1 MPVTTKEY
9 KSQLINTGDA
19 VPYPI
24 AVVNQ
29 RTGAFGT
36 MSIDLTAASFAGA
49 TLMEIK
55 QVDQDAAAPEETT
68 INNVVFF
75 TMDATLP
82 IIPSL
87 INISTGTGSLQCVLA
102 NVPCMR
108 TIDSNTT
115 EINLITRDSAYISVT
130 FW

>member
-19 VPYPI
+19 LPYPI
-24 AVVNQ
+24 ATTVFRQ
-29 RTGAFGT
+29 LAGGT
-36 MSIDLTAASFAGA
+36 LNIDLTAASFAGA

-55 QVDQDAAAPEETT
+55 QCNQPASTT
-68 INNVVFF
+68 ANSNVVFF

-82 IIPSL
+82 AIPGGVAQ
-87 INISTGTGSLQCVLA
+87 ITTGTSANQCVLA

-108 TIDSNTT
+108 TIDSDTT
-115 EINLITRDSAYISVT
+115 EINIITRDLALISVT